1 MRNRLL
7 NYVTSSG
14 VRLEVP
20 PGTLAALEDTVTDG
34 GAITLLPADQVGGVQ
49 EQRGVQFGRDLTE
62 GQRADL
68 LTSRRS
74 VYCDVPSDA
83 YDTRMRRLVYR
94 VRTVAEETGANT
106 LYLAL
111 GSLVW
116 RLDDQQLRSP
126 LVLVPVRL
134 TTRARHGA
142 YRIELD
148 EAGTS
153 TPNYCLL
160 EKLRQVH
167 GLTVPGLAEPV
178 TDASGIDLDAA
189 FRALRTAL
197 ADADL
202 PYRVEQTADL
212 AVLAFAKFRLW
223 KDLDDAWEELTQ
235 SPLVAH
241 LATTPTEPFV
251 DPAAGSANADLD
263 DLATRCPDPRRRVP
277 IGRHRGRHGRADVRA
292 GGSAGHRQVSDH
304 HQRAGSCHG
313 IRATGAVRRGEAGSA
328 RRRDPAVERDRPR
341 PVLPGPARQGRQT
354 GDGAGR
360 RPDGVGCPP
369 GRRPPRS
376 GGRDRTHAIRRGQLG
391 RYATRLHDRNG
402 AGLSF
407 YSAHTQSLTVGNGP
421 SLPVPDAAVAT
432 GAGLTEVRR
441 ALVTLP
447 DAADPARPRPG
458 HPWGFVDPPDP
469 AGADPDAIAAAVAEL
484 TVELSGWW
492 AASPIAEAVEAA
504 RRPSDLS
511 ALAMFAGTWAQ
522 DLGLI
527 DDAASARW
535 HAAADAARV
544 RADEFAG
551 ARHPGLDVVRPEVLG
566 LPLEEIDRD
575 ARAAAASSWF
585 GRKKRQLAVVARF
598 DGFVRDGAAIA
609 RKEVADLTGELV
621 RTWNDLIQLQ
631 VQVSAVPGLTTT
643 PGWNP
648 LLPADRAVAGRPDL
662 LVGLGGRDRQ
672 PPGPH
677 RTDDREPRAVP
688 GGAARLLESRAV
700 ISDAERESLDRLA
713 SAAARVAVLTGGD
726 DPIAAWTGE
735 GSAGLAAMWER
746 TGPGRAA
753 DPAALRRR
761 LALVAHLQPLRTAG
775 LTQAREML
783 LVGAVPAA
791 DAARAFDAGVAA
803 TSLRE
808 RAAAT
813 GLGGFDPVAHDG
825 SVATFVSSADRVRDQ
840 LVTAIP
846 AGADPAS
853 APSTRRPATAESASS
868 PVSWPNSGAAWP
880 SVD

>member
-1 MRNRLL
+1 MRTPDEVLTGRVGTRLDAALVYAATLEQSGLYPLIWILPGHVLVGYWRAERSLPATATTEFDGLVNLVDLGLIRVVDPSLALQPFDPSHGTAPADQQPSTPSTRHASAADASASALTTLHAAVSATTPPADAALANGAQPTTGVVDIRAARRDLILPLPARITAPDGTVTLLDYQPPAVAATVTGQRTGLAAPTRLVPGEGAPRARPQPPQRIAAWKNALLDLSMRNRLL

-223 KDLDDAWEELTQ
+223 KDLDDAWEELTR

-251 DPAAGSANADLD
+251 DPAAGSADADLD
-263 DLATRCPDPRRRVP
+263 DLATRCPIPADASQLDAIAAATAGETFVLEGPPGTGKSQTITNVLARAMASGQRVLFVAEKRAALDVVTRRLNA
-277 IGRHRGRHGRADVRA
+277 IGLGPYCLDLHDKGAKPATVRA
-292 GGSAGHRQVSDH
+292 
-304 HQRAGSCHG
+304 
-313 IRATGAVRRGEAGSA
+313 AVRTALDAHPAGDPQGLAAETERMRSA
-328 RRRDPAVERDRPR
+328 
-341 PVLPGPARQGRQT
+341 
-354 GDGAGR
+354 AG
-360 RPDGVGCPP
+360 
-369 GRRPPRS
+369 
-376 GGRDRTHAIRRGQLG
+376 TLG

-421 SLPVPDAAVAT
+421 SLP
-432 GAGLTEVRR
+432 GARCRR
-441 ALVTLP
+441 GDRL
-447 DAADPARPRPG
+447 R
-458 HPWGFVDPPDP
+458 
-469 AGADPDAIAAAVAEL
+469 
-484 TVELSGWW
+484 
-492 AASPIAEAVEAA
+492 A
-504 RRPSDLS
+504 RRGPSR
-511 ALAMFAGTWAQ
+511 AG
-522 DLGLI
+522 
-527 DDAASARW
+527 
-535 HAAADAARV
+535 HAA
-544 RADEFAG
+544 
-551 ARHPGLDVVRPEVLG
+551 
-566 LPLEEIDRD
+566 
-575 ARAAAASSWF
+575 
-585 GRKKRQLAVVARF
+585 GR
-598 DGFVRDGAAIA
+598 
-609 RKEVADLTGELV
+609 
-621 RTWNDLIQLQ
+621 
-631 VQVSAVPGLTTT
+631 
-643 PGWNP
+643 
-648 LLPADRAVAGRPDL
+648 GR
-662 LVGLGGRDRQ
+662 
-672 PPGPH
+672 
-677 RTDDREPRAVP
+677 
-688 GGAARLLESRAV
+688 S
-700 ISDAERESLDRLA
+700 
-713 SAAARVAVLTGGD
+713 
-726 DPIAAWTGE
+726 
-735 GSAGLAAMWER
+735 
-746 TGPGRAA
+746 GRAA
-753 DPAALRRR
+753 PAVTPGDSSIRRIR
-761 LALVAHLQPLRTAG
+761 
-775 LTQAREML
+775 QA
-783 LVGAVPAA
+783 P
-791 DAARAFDAGVAA
+791 
-803 TSLRE
+803 
-808 RAAAT
+808 
-813 GLGGFDPVAHDG
+813 
-825 SVATFVSSADRVRDQ
+825 
-840 LVTAIP
+840 IP
-846 AGADPAS
+846 MRSP
-853 APSTRRPATAESASS
+853 RR
-868 PVSWPNSGAAWP
+868 WPN
-880 SVD
+880 